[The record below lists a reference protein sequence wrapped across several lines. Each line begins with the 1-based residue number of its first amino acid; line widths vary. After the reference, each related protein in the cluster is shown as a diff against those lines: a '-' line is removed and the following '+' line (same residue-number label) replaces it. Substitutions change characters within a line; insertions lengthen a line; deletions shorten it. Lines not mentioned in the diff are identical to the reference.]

1 MGHKTRKIVRRII
14 MAGNLLVIIIML
26 SVGHIDRLNP
36 VNHPMLANLGLG
48 FPILLVLNTG
58 FLLIWIFFRRR
69 LIWLP
74 ILGFLLCFGPIR
86 KYIPFNLPKEKP
98 HGSLKIL
105 SYNVFLFAP
114 WNIPDGEPNPIIE
127 YIIRSKADIVCLQEA
142 GLQELR
148 EKDVLHRLATHYQYC
163 DTTIKPVTRTECLML
178 LSRYPIIKKEIIPFN
193 SKGNMTVA
201 YLLNVR
207 GIEMLVINNHLES
220 YNLSSQDKEGFK
232 SLIRR
237 PLPTHSAKGES
248 TYLLKKLGEASA
260 KRAPEAEAVSKYVKG
275 YLDRHIPVIV
285 CGDFNDSPLS
295 YVHRTMARGL
305 TDAYISTGTGPGF
318 SYHKSGMYVRIDHIL
333 CSPDLEP
340 YEARV
345 DDRVKRSDHYPI
357 YCWLKY
363 RPRI

>member
-127 YIIRSKADIVCLQEA
+127 YIIRSKADIVCLQE
-142 GLQELR
+142 R
-148 EKDVLHRLATHYQYC
+148 C
-163 DTTIKPVTRTECLML
+163 TT
-178 LSRYPIIKKEIIPFN
+178 SFSN
-193 SKGNMTVA
+193 
-201 YLLNVR
+201 
-207 GIEMLVINNHLES
+207 
-220 YNLSSQDKEGFK
+220 
-232 SLIRR
+232 
-237 PLPTHSAKGES
+237 
-248 TYLLKKLGEASA
+248 
-260 KRAPEAEAVSKYVKG
+260 
-275 YLDRHIPVIV
+275 
-285 CGDFNDSPLS
+285 PLS
-295 YVHRTMARGL
+295 ILRHNHKTCNANRVF
-305 TDAYISTGTGPGF
+305 DAS
-318 SYHKSGMYVRIDHIL
+318 
-333 CSPDLEP
+333 EP
-340 YEARV
+340 LSNHQKRNYSFQFQRKY
-345 DDRVKRSDHYPI
+345 DRSLSAQ
-357 YCWLKY
+357 C
-363 RPRI
+363 